1 MINEKSIL
9 KEPKLN
15 KPDKEERV
23 IEEKNLSNLN
33 RYVRDVYG
41 ESPKEKDITLLI
53 KKIEEILDDPNQKD
67 EVKSKEEI
75 KKIRDEVILQEL
87 PFVITIAKN
96 VRQEFFPNGPKNI
109 LEDLIQYGNI
119 GLIKCIDLFIKKLY
133 NGKKTKFS
141 FTYARYYI
149 RNSIIEGVNYVLRD
163 IRVPLK
169 TITLKIP
176 QYRKTERQ
184 LARELGREPSI
195 EEISQRLGWKEEEV
209 KNVIKGIETISLR
222 NYVSFN
228 QEIKPGERRYDET
241 IADKNSLDLD
251 IVKQIFEK
259 EKGEK
264 IAEAIEK
271 VLPGLTDREKDF
283 LEMTL
288 NGYSPGK
295 ISEKWGTSRTDAYG
309 IGKAVIKKLKNALD
323 Q

>member
-23 IEEKNLSNLN
+23 VEEKNLSNLN

-41 ESPKEKDITLLI
+41 ESPKEKDIALLI
-53 KKIEEILDDPNQKD
+53 KRIEEILDDPNQKD
-67 EVKSKEEI
+67 EVESKEEI
-75 KKIRDEVILQEL
+75 KKIRDEIILQEL
-87 PFVITIAKN
+87 PFVIAIAKN
-96 VRQEFFPNGPKNI
+96 VRQEFFSNGPKNI

-119 GLIKCIDLFIKKLY
+119 GLIECVDLFIKKLY

-149 RNSIIEGVNYVLRD
+149 KNYIMKGVNYVLRD
-163 IRVPLK
+163 IKIPLK

-195 EEISQRLGWKEEEV
+195 EEISQRLGWREEEV

-241 IADKNSLDLD
+241 IADKNSLGM
-251 IVKQIFEK
+251 VKQIFEK
-259 EKGEK
+259 EKGK
-264 IAEAIEK
+264 KMAEAIEK
-271 VLPGLTDREKDF
+271 ILPSLTDREKDF

-288 NGYSPGK
+288 NNYSPGE
-295 ISEKWGTSRTDAYG
+295 ISKKWGKTRTDAHG
-309 IGKAVIKKLKNALD
+309 IGKAVIKKLKRALD